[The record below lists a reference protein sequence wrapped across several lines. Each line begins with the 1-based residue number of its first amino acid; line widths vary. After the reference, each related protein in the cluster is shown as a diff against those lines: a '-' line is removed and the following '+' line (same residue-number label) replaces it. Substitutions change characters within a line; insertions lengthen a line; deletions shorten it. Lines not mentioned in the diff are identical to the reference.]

1 MGSSSRAT
9 TEPTNRI
16 GSLFYVP
23 LALLLI
29 LRNSLQGLGQKVTHE
44 ERATGRFLGV
54 ADFLLGN
61 PTRLFFYEEFGV

>member
-1 MGSSSRAT
+1 MRWRLLDDAAIFELIVGFALGVGNRMGVIIAAT

-29 LRNSLQGLGQKVTHE
+29 LLNSLQGLGQKVK
-44 ERATGRFLGV
+44 
-54 ADFLLGN
+54 
-61 PTRLFFYEEFGV
+61 P